1 MHNRKVIDFMLI
13 VDRIENGFAVC
24 ETEEQMIIS
33 LPLSKCSGPVR
44 EGDVLVET
52 DGVYRADPEQTEKLR
67 EEARTLSKDL
77 FE

>member
-1 MHNRKVIDFMLI
+1 VHNRKVIDIMLI
-13 VDRIENGFAVC
+13 VDRIENGYAVC
-24 ETEEQMIIS
+24 ETEEQTIIL

-52 DGVYRADPEQTEKLR
+52 DDVYRADPEQTEKLR
-67 EEARTLSKDL
+67 EESRTLSKDL

>member
-1 MHNRKVIDFMLI
+1 MLI

-24 ETEEQMIIS
+24 ETEEQMMIS

-44 EGDVLVET
+44 EGDVLAEA

-67 EEARTLSKDL
+67 EEVKKLSKDL